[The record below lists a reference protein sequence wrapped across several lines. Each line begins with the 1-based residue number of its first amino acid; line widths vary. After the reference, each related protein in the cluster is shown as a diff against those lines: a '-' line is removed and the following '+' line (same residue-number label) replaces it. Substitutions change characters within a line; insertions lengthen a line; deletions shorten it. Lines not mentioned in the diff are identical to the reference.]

1 LQCPSHKC
9 PRNSTVG
16 GRFCVFKKSWTT
28 SMLRLLPREKQELPM
43 QIVMLAR
50 GGDASSPEGES
61 DAFVA

>member
-1 LQCPSHKC
+1 
-9 PRNSTVG
+9 
-16 GRFCVFKKSWTT
+16 
-28 SMLRLLPREKQELPM
+28 MLRLLPREKQELPM